1 MTCMA
6 LKLNSKN
13 KICHDFFVSEALFK
27 KKETEITLAA
37 DVESANHIL
46 LLASLPTHKFVSYS
60 AKTLAKYP
68 PERLGMK
75 DKISIL
81 SAFIA

>member
-1 MTCMA
+1 MEHSKYADTCIWTI
-6 LKLNSKN
+6 SKSAN
-13 KICHDFFVSEALFK
+13 D
-27 KKETEITLAA
+27 EITLAA

-81 SAFIA
+81 GIMWNWMK